1 MYESQEKYNK
11 EQKAK
16 GRIRV
21 NVRVPVEDRDKIIAY
36 AKQLVRESVLRLNN
50 IKKPN

>member
-1 MYESQEKYNK
+1 MHEPQKKYDK

-21 NVRVPVEDRDKIIAY
+21 NVRVPAEDRDKILAY
-36 AKQLVRESVLRLNN
+36 AKLLIRESVLRLNVTQDE
-50 IKKPN
+50 

>member
-1 MYESQEKYNK
+1 MYESQEKYDK
-11 EQKAK
+11 LQKSK

-21 NVRVPVEDRDKIIAY
+21 NVRVPAEDREKIIAY

-50 IKKPN
+50 YTEKK